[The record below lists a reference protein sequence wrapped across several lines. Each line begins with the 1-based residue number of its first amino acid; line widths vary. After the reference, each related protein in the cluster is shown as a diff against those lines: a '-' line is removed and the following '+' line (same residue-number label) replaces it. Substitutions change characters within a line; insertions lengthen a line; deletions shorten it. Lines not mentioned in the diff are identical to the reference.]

1 MANAFWSWK
10 YNNRNRDI
18 KKPSPV
24 SQRRKR
30 SATSDSD
37 ENIDVVD
44 EEEKT
49 IMNKHALDGQVVRA
63 GPDKGGVNNFELP
76 DKEVQIASVDA

>member
-1 MANAFWSWK
+1 
-10 YNNRNRDI
+10 
-18 KKPSPV
+18 
-24 SQRRKR
+24 
-30 SATSDSD
+30 
-37 ENIDVVD
+37 VD

-63 GPDKGGVNNFELP
+63 GPDKGVNNFELP